1 MRRVWPGSV
10 GERIAVAAP
19 AALLLG
25 ALAAVA
31 LLAGCGDRRQEVF
44 AYQLP
49 NFPLRNAS
57 PAGGT
62 GLDPPLRPAR
72 GAYDS
77 RTRRFR
83 AGYSGSGYSAARG
96 GHLRTGYTRRP
107 EHRSARRRRW
117 PDSARLDLNRAP
129 LARLEQVPGV
139 GPALAVRIVAARPF
153 RAKRDLLRQ
162 GLLTPAEYARAKG
175 YLVVHRQPGRRRARR
190 RGGSSAART

>member
-1 MRRVWPGSV
+1 MRRVWLGSV

-25 ALAAVA
+25 ALAAGA

-49 NFPLRNAS
+49 NFPLRNARPVGGAGLDPPVP

-62 GLDPPLRPAR
+62 YVSRIR
-72 GAYDS
+72 GS
-77 RTRRFR
+77 RSGYSR
-83 AGYSGSGYSAARG
+83 AGYAGSGSSATRTSQLRSGYA
-96 GHLRTGYTRRP
+96 RRP
-107 EHRSARRRRW
+107 EHRSARRPRW
-117 PDSARLDLNRAP
+117 ADSARLDLNRAP

-139 GPALAVRIVAARPF
+139 GPARAARIVAARPF

-162 GLLTPAEYARAKG
+162 GLLTPAEYAQAKG
-175 YLVVHRQPGRRRARR
+175 YLVVHRRPG
-190 RGGSSAART
+190 G